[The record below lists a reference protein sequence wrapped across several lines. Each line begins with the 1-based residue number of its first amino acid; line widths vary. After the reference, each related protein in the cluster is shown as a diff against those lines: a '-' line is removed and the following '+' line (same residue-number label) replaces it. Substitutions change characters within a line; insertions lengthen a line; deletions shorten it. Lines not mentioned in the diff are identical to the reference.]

1 VKKNKDSEYC
11 NRIFR
16 KSAGLAREG
25 SEEGEFREELLDFDE
40 IEGTAS
46 GLASVDTV

>member
-1 VKKNKDSEYC
+1 VKKKKTRSTVTD
-11 NRIFR
+11 FFWT
-16 KSAGLAREG
+16 SAGLAREG
-25 SEEGEFREELLDFDE
+25 SEEGEFREELLDVDE